1 MIKDNS
7 IKLIVMIAKKII
19 LQKKIIKYQASIDD
33 IDEYLQDKMEST
45 RNLKDFEHI
54 FNQLKSE
61 YKNKLIDTS
70 DDDNDNDDMEIVNL
84 IIIINDINK

>member
-1 MIKDNS
+1 MLKDNS
-7 IKLIVMIAKKII
+7 IKLIVMIAKKNI

-54 FNQLKSE
+54 FSQLKSE

-70 DDDNDNDDMEIVNL
+70 DDDNDNDDMEIVKSN
-84 IIIINDINK
+84 NNNK

>member
-70 DDDNDNDDMEIVNL
+70 DDDNDNDDMEIVKSDN
-84 IIIINDINK
+84 NNK

>member
-1 MIKDNS
+1 MLKDNS

-70 DDDNDNDDMEIVNL
+70 DDDNDNDDMEIVKSN
-84 IIIINDINK
+84 NNNK

>member
-70 DDDNDNDDMEIVNL
+70 DDDNDNDDMEIVKS
-84 IIIINDINK
+84 NDNNK

>member
-70 DDDNDNDDMEIVNL
+70 DDDNDNDDMEIVKSN
-84 IIIINDINK
+84 NNNK